1 MPRQML
7 LELTFTSFNDGYFAF
22 SSGAGKYGLLK
33 LIGGL
38 AKYEVREGE
47 QYGKPIK
54 LERATFRSIGCVRCL
69 DKQVLSHVSDDS
81 DSINNTRGTAA
92 AHVTTTPTAA
102 QLTTTDAQL
111 TTTAA
116 YASTV
121 KKRGRPKKDS
131 LVAQIAADAAYKQKV
146 ALVIPFVSL
155 FYGEL
160 GLAIKKTVA
169 IHPANKEQGV
179 VFATTSWALK
189 EDKHYVLAGRLMGRI
204 RVIDCEELTEHMGLM
219 KLIAGLMKYEVRE
232 GEQYGKP
239 IKLERA
245 TFRSIDCVRCLDKQV
260 FSYVSVQVVD
270 ISTDHDSDNPI
281 RHIAINATG
290 SVVVSVNE
298 EGDPTI
304 WNVTLELSTSIID
317 DSDSINN
324 TPGTAAAQV
333 TTTAT
338 TVNASTAKKRDYHY
352 CCKCF
357 YTKKGGRPN
366 KDSSVAHIAADAE
379 YKQKVAFVVS

>member
-1 MPRQML
+1 
-7 LELTFTSFNDGYFAF
+7 
-22 SSGAGKYGLLK
+22 
-33 LIGGL
+33 
-38 AKYEVREGE
+38 
-47 QYGKPIK
+47 
-54 LERATFRSIGCVRCL
+54 
-69 DKQVLSHVSDDS
+69 
-81 DSINNTRGTAA
+81 
-92 AHVTTTPTAA
+92 
-102 QLTTTDAQL
+102 
-111 TTTAA
+111 
-116 YASTV
+116 
-121 KKRGRPKKDS
+121 

-245 TFRSIDCVRCLDKQV
+245 TFH
-260 FSYVSVQVVD
+260 
-270 ISTDHDSDNPI
+270 HDSDNPI

-338 TVNASTAKKRDYHY
+338 TVNASTAKKHYHY